1 MKTNK
6 LIATIVDPQPLF
18 REGVKGSL
26 QSKFNI
32 EISESSNTYHELKN
46 EKAIDM
52 LIICLSEFMSQRYQ
66 IEQLFLH
73 EASTVKVVLIANDIK
88 GQELMEAIR
97 LGVDG
102 LILKNMDEDS
112 FHLAIKQIIDGLT
125 YIDAKLSTIFLKGYR
140 DALNNQAESE
150 KIIRPRHLF
159 TKRECEILQ
168 LLTDG
173 LNNHDM
179 AEKLKISE
187 KTVKNHVSNLFKKM
201 QVHSRTEAVVQAIK
215 NNWVILV

>member
-6 LIATIVDPQPLF
+6 IIATIVDPQPLF

-46 EKAIDM
+46 EKAID
-52 LIICLSEFMSQRYQ
+52 
-66 IEQLFLH
+66 
-73 EASTVKVVLIANDIK
+73 IK
-88 GQELMEAIR
+88 GQELMETIR

>member
-73 EASTVKVVLIANDIK
+73 EASTVKVVLTANDIK